1 MQDAWKYWAV
11 GAALV
16 VWLMAAWFL
25 GTLLGLHNVNLW
37 ILRGGLALVGII
49 AAVGFVFW
57 SRAKKGGKEAA
68 AAIKAGAAPAKG
80 ELDEIDLF
88 VRQAEQKLKSSAL
101 VRGATIANLPA
112 IILLGE
118 AGAGKSTVIVK
129 SGLEPEVLAGQA
141 TAPDTGVPATGSNLW
156 FARQTIFVE
165 AGAQVAGEAPLWA
178 RLVRRLAPA
187 KLSSVVGKG
196 TQAPRAVVVCVDC
209 ETFAK
214 PNAAE
219 TLAATARNIRARLA
233 EMSQLLGIS
242 FPVYVL
248 FAKADRIRF
257 FEDYARTL
265 TNPEAAEVLGVT
277 LPIVAESNSGIY
289 AEQESKRL
297 AAAFGDLYLSLG
309 GKRTEFLPREYD
321 GSRWPGIYEFP
332 REFHKLQTAVVQLL
346 VELCRPSQLRVTPF
360 LRGFY
365 FVGRRMVSV
374 ESAISPQ
381 TQKQPALEGLEEVG
395 GATRVF
401 DLKGMDRSA
410 PAAPSIEETLAGA
423 TRVFDA
429 RKPLPEGTLI
439 AGPRLSGFSPPPPP
453 QRQEPQWVF
462 LTHLFGDVLLQ
473 DRTALAA
480 SGSSS
485 KVGLWQRLLLA
496 AACVLG
502 LIFAVGFLVSY
513 LANRN
518 METTVADAAR
528 GAVVSPANLLPSLQ
542 RLDQLRGVLETVGDY
557 NMNGPPLHL
566 RWGLYAGREVYPV
579 ACRVYAQGF
588 RKMLL
593 DSTQA
598 SLLGKL
604 KDLPASPKP
613 DDEFAPTYDT
623 LRAYLITTT
632 NPEQSRRD
640 FLSPL
645 LFQNWSAGRELTSD
659 EAQLSQAQ
667 FDFYSR
673 ALEHH
678 GQLGGADC
686 FASDADANA
695 VNHARAYL
703 NQFPPEERVYRAM
716 LADASKGNPNISFPH
731 AFPNAAGIV
740 VDAQEVSGAY
750 SKGGWDA
757 MARELKNPQPYIKG
771 EPWVLG
777 PQAGGPVDVYGLQ
790 QKLGER
796 YQKEFIGAWRSFLAA
811 ARVVPYRDPLDAS
824 RKLDALSGNQS
835 PLLELF
841 YLVSQNVSGNSDLAK
856 AFQPAV
862 AVVPASEPGVF
873 VGKTNKSYL
882 GALLDLKGAFDQARQ
897 APAQAA
903 LAPGAASPI
912 SQSAGQARLVTA
924 QIAQNFT
931 PDPTWQ
937 IDNLVKN
944 LMLAP
949 IVDAEAAQPKPGAA
963 LNVAGRTFCGQVE
976 ALYRRYP
983 FNPSASQASAATL
996 KDFDAIFQP
1005 TAGALAQLY
1014 AQGLSSALVLAGSQ
1028 YVMNSASP
1036 VKLNPAFV
1044 DFFNRAMAMQQA
1056 LYPNGSA
1063 EPQVRFTL
1071 TPTASEGVKT
1081 FALIIDGQVLNY
1093 PGPAKQI
1100 VWSGSA
1106 NHMVAQSVAGMGS
1119 IQFAGLWGLFEY
1131 FAQATWRPAGNTYAL
1146 SWVQKSGNQPYI
1158 INGKPVT
1165 IGVQLDMMGA
1175 PPVFKP
1181 NYFGS
1186 SLRCV
1191 PKVAQ

>member
-1 MQDAWKYWAV
+1 MQEAWKYWAI

-16 VWLMAAWFL
+16 VWLMAAWFI
-25 GTLLGLHNVNLW
+25 GTLAGLHNLNLW
-37 ILRGGLALVGII
+37 ILRGGLALLGII
-49 AAVGFVFW
+49 AALAFVFW
-57 SRAKKGGKEAA
+57 SKAQKSGKAA
-68 AAIKAGAAPAKG
+68 GAAVKTGAAPAKG

-118 AGAGKSTVIVK
+118 AGAGKSTAVVR

-141 TAPDTGVPATGSNLW
+141 TAADTGVPAAGSNLW
-156 FARQTIFVE
+156 FSRQTIFVE
-165 AGAQVAGEAPLWA
+165 AGAQVAVDAPLWA

-196 TQAPRAVVVCVDC
+196 AQAPRAVVVCLDC

-219 TLAATARNIRARLA
+219 ALAGMARNMRARLA

-242 FPVYVL
+242 FPVYAL
-248 FAKADRIRF
+248 FTKADRIKF
-257 FEDYARTL
+257 FDDYARTL
-265 TNPEAAEVLGVT
+265 TDSEAAEILGVT
-277 LPIVAESNSGIY
+277 LPIVAGSNTGIY

-297 AAAFGDLYLSLG
+297 SAAFGDLYLSLS
-309 GKRTEFLPREYD
+309 GKRTEFLPREYEAP
-321 GSRWPGIYEFP
+321 RWPGIYEFP
-332 REFHKLQTAVVQLL
+332 REFHKLQTAAVQFL

-365 FVGRRMVSV
+365 FAGKRMVNV
-374 ESAISPQ
+374 ESAVSPH
-381 TQKQPALEGLEEVG
+381 TQAQPALEGLEEVG

-401 DLKGMDRSA
+401 DLKGMDRPA
-410 PAAPSIEETLAGA
+410 PASGTLEETLAGA

-439 AGPRLSGFSPPPPP
+439 AGPRLGGFTPPPAPP
-453 QRQEPQWVF
+453 RQEPQWVF
-462 LTHLFGDVLLQ
+462 LTHLFSDVLLQ
-473 DRTALAA
+473 DRAALAA

-485 KVGLWQRLLLA
+485 KVGFWQRLLLA
-496 AACVLG
+496 AACAVG
-502 LIFAVGFLVSY
+502 LILSIGFLVSY
-513 LANRN
+513 LGNRSL
-518 METTVADAAR
+518 EATVAQSAR
-528 GAVVSPANLLPSLQ
+528 GAVVSPANLLPSL
-542 RLDQLRGVLETVGDY
+542 RSLDQLRSSLETVGGY
-557 NMNGPPLHL
+557 NLSGPPLHL
-566 RWGLYAGREVYPV
+566 RWGLYAGRDVYPA
-579 ACRVYAQGF
+579 ACQVYAQGF
-588 RKMLL
+588 RRLML

-598 SLLGKL
+598 SLVGKL
-604 KDLPASPKP
+604 KDLPNNPKP
-613 DDEFAPTYDT
+613 QDEFAPTYDT

-645 LFQNWSAGRELTSD
+645 LFQNWSAGRELSPEET
-659 EAQLSQAQ
+659 QLSQAQ

-673 ALEHH
+673 VLENRAR
-678 GQLGGADC
+678 LGAADC
-686 FASDADANA
+686 FATDADANA

-703 NQFPPEERVYRAM
+703 NQFPAEERVYRAM
-716 LADASKGNPNISFPH
+716 LADASKGNSNISFPRT
-731 AFPNAAGIV
+731 FPNAAGIV

-757 MARELKNPQPYIKG
+757 MTTELKNPQPYIKG

-777 PQAGGPVDVYGLQ
+777 SQAGGPVDVYGLQ
-790 QKLGER
+790 QKLTER
-796 YQKEFIGAWRSFLAA
+796 YQKEFIEAWRSFLAA
-811 ARVVPYRDPLDAS
+811 ARVVPYRDPQDAS

-835 PLLELF
+835 PLLELL
-841 YLVSQNVSGNSDLAK
+841 YLVSKNVSGNADLAR

-882 GALLDLKGAFDQARQ
+882 GALLDLKGAFDQVRQ
-897 APAQAA
+897 TPAQAS
-903 LAPGAASPI
+903 LAPGAVSPI
-912 SQSAGQARLVTA
+912 GQSAAQARLVAA

-963 LNVAGRTFCGQVE
+963 LNAAGRTFCGQMDS
-976 ALYRRYP
+976 LFRRYP
-983 FNPSASQASAATL
+983 FNPSANQAGAATL

-1014 AQGLSSALVLAGSQ
+1014 TQGLSSALVLAGSH

-1036 VKLNPAFV
+1036 VKLTPAFV
-1044 DFFNRAMAMQQA
+1044 DFFNRAMAVQQA
-1056 LYPNGSA
+1056 LYPNGSV

-1071 TPTASEGVKT
+1071 TPTASEGVKSFT
-1081 FALIIDGQVLNY
+1081 LIIDEQALNY
-1093 PGPAKQI
+1093 PGGAKQF

-1106 NHMVAQSVAGMGS
+1106 NHMVAQSVAGVGT
-1119 IQFAGLWGLFEY
+1119 IQFGGMWGLFEY
-1131 FAQATWRPAGNTYAL
+1131 FAQAVWRPAGNTYAL

-1175 PPVFKP
+1175 PPIFKP
-1181 NYFGS
+1181 GYFAG

-1191 PKVAQ
+1191 SRIAQ